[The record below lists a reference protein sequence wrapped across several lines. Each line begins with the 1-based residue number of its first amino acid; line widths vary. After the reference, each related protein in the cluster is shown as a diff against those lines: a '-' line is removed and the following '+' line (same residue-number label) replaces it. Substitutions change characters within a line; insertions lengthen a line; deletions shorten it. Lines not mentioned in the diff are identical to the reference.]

1 MNYLRSSLVVA
12 ICLVLCGDQGP
23 ARAAPRIAPFPGL
36 REPVLTAHAITGA
49 RIVVSPDRTI
59 ENGTIVFRDGVIV
72 AVGEKV
78 TPPADAQIHDAKGKT
93 VYAGFID
100 AYSELPADASRAVA
114 NDKSGA
120 GYWNGNILPQ
130 VAAIAI
136 YAPDNDANRKYRSQ
150 GVAVRL
156 VAPSAGIIK
165 GASALVTTGDESGRE
180 TILKDQVALHAKLTT
195 ARGLAGYP
203 NSPMGAYTLVRQA
216 LYDAGWY
223 SQAWHA
229 YEGNKD
235 LPRPER
241 SDALAALRGYLGGK
255 QPVMIDAADE
265 IYFLRADRIGKEF
278 GLDVIVRGSGDEY
291 RRLADIVATK
301 RSVIVPLDFP
311 KAPNVSTP
319 EGAANVS
326 LERLMHWDIAPEN
339 PARLADAGVKFAF
352 TTRGLKDPGALLGA
366 VRKAVERGLKPEA
379 ALRALTVTPAELFG
393 MADRLGTLES
403 GKAANI
409 VVASG
414 DLLQKKSKVLE
425 TWVDGRRYEI
435 EASPTVDV
443 RGTWQVEIT
452 KPDGAK
458 ETLTIALKGSPTKL
472 SGKVK
477 RGDKSTALVSP
488 ALAEWHFTTSFKG
501 EPLGLEGVLQLT
513 ATIAQTPAA
522 AADAVVDLTW
532 LGAVVWPSG
541 EQTSSTAK
549 REKPAEASDADDAA
563 ETKEEKKEDDA
574 EKEKPTEA
582 NDEQVVKKDEEPAK
596 SDDTEADKKAA
607 EKPNDAAEKADA
619 SKSDSKDDAGKKEKS
634 EKPKKPVRALAE
646 VNYPL
651 GEFGRKA
658 APEQPAAVLFKNA
671 TMWTSGPQGL
681 LENADVLIE
690 QGKIKAVGVNLAVP
704 NGAITVDATGK
715 HISPGIIDCHSHIA
729 TDGGVNESGQTITAE
744 VRVGDFVDPNDINIY
759 RQLAGGV
766 TSSNILHGSANTIGG
781 QNQVLKFRWGAGPEE
796 LKFAAAPQ
804 GIKFAL
810 GENVKQSNWGE
821 RANNRYPQT
830 RMGVEQL
837 VRDAFR
843 AAQQYRQDHDQWNR
857 TKTGLPPRT
866 DLELEALAEVVEGKR
881 LIHCHSYRQDE
892 ILALLRTCESFNVK
906 IATLQ
911 HILEGYK
918 VADVMAKHG
927 VGGSSFSDW
936 WAFKFEVLDAIPYNG
951 ALMHNAGVVVSFNSD
966 DAELARRLN
975 LEASKAVKYGGVQP
989 EEALK
994 FVTLNPAKQLRID
1007 QFVGSLEP
1015 GKDADLVVWSAS
1027 PLSTY
1032 GRCEQTW
1039 VDGRR
1044 YFDLGE
1050 DQQLRQDAAK
1060 LRAALVQRVL
1070 SSGEPTATPEDEK
1083 KRESEF
1089 WPREDIFCHHGELD
1103 GHGH

>member
-1 MNYLRSSLVVA
+1 MKNLLRSGLLLALSIFL
-12 ICLVLCGDQGP
+12 LNDHGP
-23 ARAAPRIAPFPGL
+23 ARAAPRLAPFPGL
-36 REPVLTAHAITGA
+36 REPALTTHAITGA
-49 RIVVSPDRTI
+49 KIVVSPERTI
-59 ENGTIVFRDGVIV
+59 DSGTIVFRDGVIV
-72 AVGEKV
+72 AVGDKI
-78 TPPADAQIHDAKGKT
+78 TPPADAQVHDGRGKT
-93 VYAGFID
+93 IYAGFID

-120 GYWNGNILPQ
+120 GYWNQNIVPQ
-130 VAAIAI
+130 VSAGSI
-136 YAPDNDANRKYRSQ
+136 YAADADANRKYRSQ

-156 VAPSAGIIK
+156 VAPSAGIVK
-165 GASALVTTGDESGRE
+165 GTSALVTTADEGGRE
-180 TILKDQVALHAKLTT
+180 TILKEQVALHAKLTT
-195 ARGLAGYP
+195 ARGGGAYP
-203 NSPMGAYTLVRQA
+203 NSPMGAYALARQA
-216 LYDAGWY
+216 FYDAGWY
-223 SQAWHA
+223 GQAWDA
-229 YEGNKD
+229 YAANKD

-255 QPVMIDAADE
+255 HPVVIDAGDE

-291 RRLADIVATK
+291 RRLGDIVATK

-311 KAPNVSTP
+311 KAPNVATP
-319 EGAANVS
+319 EAAANVS
-326 LERLMHWDIAPEN
+326 LERLMQWDMAPEN
-339 PARLADAGVKFAF
+339 PARLAEAGVKFAF
-352 TTRGLKDPGALLGA
+352 TTRGLKDAGALLGA
-366 VRKAVERGLKPEA
+366 VRKAVERGLKPDA
-379 ALRALTVTPAELFG
+379 ALRALTTAPAEMFG
-393 MADRLGTLES
+393 VVDRLGTLEP

-414 DLLQKKSKVLE
+414 DLLQAKSKVLE
-425 TWVDGRRYEI
+425 TWIDGRRYEV
-435 EASPTVDV
+435 EAAPAVDI
-443 RGTWQVEIT
+443 RGTWNVEVT

-458 ETLTIALKGSPTKL
+458 ETFSLEIKGSPTKL
-472 SGKVK
+472 SGKIK
-477 RGDKSTALVSP
+477 RGDKSTALVNP
-488 ALAEWHFTTSFKG
+488 ALAGWQFTASFKG
-501 EPLGLEGVLQLT
+501 EPLGLEGVLQLS
-513 ATIAQTPAA
+513 ATIAQAA
-522 AADAVVDLTW
+522 AATADAAPELSW
-532 LGAVVWPSG
+532 LGSIVWPAG
-541 EQTSSTAK
+541 EKTQTEAK
-549 REKPAEASDADDAA
+549 REKPAAPSESDESAEAKDD
-563 ETKEEKKEDDA
+563 K
-574 EKEKPTEA
+574 
-582 NDEQVVKKDEEPAK
+582 
-596 SDDTEADKKAA
+596 ADKKAGDKSA
-607 EKPNDAAEKADA
+607 NESEKPDAEKADA
-619 SKSDSKDDAGKKEKS
+619 GQSDSDKESTEKKDADKSDADDKDGDKKDTKEKDAEKKEKS
-634 EKPKKPVRALAE
+634 DKPKKPVRALAE

-658 APEQPAAVLFKNA
+658 PPEQPALLLFRNA
-671 TMWTSGPQGL
+671 TVWTSGPQGRL
-681 LENADVLIE
+681 DNADVLVE
-690 QGKIKAVGVNLAVP
+690 KGKIKAVGVGLAAP
-704 NGAITVDATGK
+704 DGAMIVNATGK

-796 LKFAAAPQ
+796 MKFAAAPQ

-821 RANNRYPQT
+821 RANNRYPQS

-843 AAQQYRQDHDQWNR
+843 AAQQYRQAHDEWNR

-866 DLELEALAEVVEGKR
+866 DLELQALSEVVEGKR

-892 ILALLRTCESFNVK
+892 ILALLRTCEAFGVQ

-918 VADVMAKHG
+918 LADVMARHG

-936 WAFKFEVLDAIPYNG
+936 WAFKFEVFDAIPYNG

-975 LEASKAVKYGGVQP
+975 LEAAKAVKYGGVSP

-1007 QFVGSLEP
+1007 RWVGSLEP

-1039 VDGRR
+1039 IDGRR
-1044 YFDLGE
+1044 YFDRQE
-1050 DQQLRQDAAK
+1050 DQQARDDAAK

-1070 SSGEPTATPEDEK
+1070 SSGESTAGPDDEK
-1083 KRESEF
+1083 KRESEL
-1089 WPREDIFCHHGELD
+1089 WPREDLFCHHGED
-1103 GHGH
+1103 EHGH